1 MTWSRVRMLITAL
14 LSLGTIASSCTPPS
28 IESRLSGSLHLDPV
42 HPRWTRVVVFTA
54 NDAALHGG
62 GRIIVGLSF
71 QSRWSEGDHNGPDV
85 DGTLKRLGDLK
96 ADARAKFDSRGGCT
110 GPDCLG
116 RYRISFSWL
125 PELKTGSVDIS
136 WSVAGIVEFV
146 DVPVVDDAK
155 ISVSFV

>member
-1 MTWSRVRMLITAL
+1 MTRSRVQMLLTAL
-14 LSLGTIASSCTPPS
+14 LSLGAIASSCTPPS
-28 IESRLSGSLHLDPV
+28 IESRLGGSIRLDPA
-42 HPRWTRVVVFTA
+42 HQEWTRVVMVTA

-62 GRIIVGLSF
+62 GRIIVGLNF

-96 ADARAKFDSRGGCT
+96 ADALARFSSRGCT

-116 RYRISFSWL
+116 RYRVAFSWL
-125 PELKTGSVDIS
+125 PELETGSVDIS

-146 DVPVVDDAK
+146 DVVDDAE

>member
-1 MTWSRVRMLITAL
+1 MTSRVRMLVTAL
-14 LSLGTIASSCTPPS
+14 LSLGAIASSCTPPS
-28 IESRLSGSLHLDPV
+28 IESRLSGSIRLDPA
-42 HPRWTRVVVFTA
+42 HPEWTRVVMITA

-62 GRIIVGLSF
+62 GRLIVGLNF
-71 QSRWSEGDHNGPDV
+71 QSRWSEGDHSGSDV

-96 ADARAKFDSRGGCT
+96 ADAHAKFSSRGCS

-125 PELKTGSVDIS
+125 PELKMGSVDIS

-146 DVPVVDDAK
+146 DVPVVDDAE
-155 ISVSFV
+155 ISVSYV

>member
-14 LSLGTIASSCTPPS
+14 LSLGAIASSCTPPS
-28 IESRLSGSLHLDPV
+28 IESRLSGSIRLDPA
-42 HPRWTRVVVFTA
+42 HPRWTRVVMFTA

-62 GRIIVGLSF
+62 GRIIVGLNF
-71 QSRWSEGDHNGPDV
+71 QSRWSEGDHDGPDV

-96 ADARAKFDSRGGCT
+96 ADARAKFSSRGCT

-116 RYRISFSWL
+116 RYRVSFSWL
-125 PELKTGSVDIS
+125 PEMKTGSVDIS

-146 DVPVVDDAK
+146 DVPVVDDAE

>member
-1 MTWSRVRMLITAL
+1 MTSRVRMLVTAL
-14 LSLGTIASSCTPPS
+14 LSLGAIASSCTPPS
-28 IESRLSGSLHLDPV
+28 IESRLSGSIRLDPAY
-42 HPRWTRVVVFTA
+42 PEWTRVVKITA

-62 GRIIVGLSF
+62 GRIIVGLNF

-96 ADARAKFDSRGGCT
+96 TDARAKFSSRGCT

-116 RYRISFSWL
+116 RYRVSFSWL

-146 DVPVVDDAK
+146 DVPVVDDAE
-155 ISVSFV
+155 ISVSYV

>member
-1 MTWSRVRMLITAL
+1 MTSRVRMLVTAL
-14 LSLGTIASSCTPPS
+14 LSLGAIASSCTPPS
-28 IESRLSGSLHLDPV
+28 IESRLSDSIRLDPA
-42 HPRWTRVVVFTA
+42 HPEWTRVVKITA

-62 GRIIVGLSF
+62 GRIIVGLNF

-85 DGTLKRLGDLK
+85 DGMLKRLGDLK
-96 ADARAKFDSRGGCT
+96 ADARAKFSSRGCT

-116 RYRISFSWL
+116 RYRVSFSWL

-146 DVPVVDDAK
+146 DVPVVDDAE
-155 ISVSFV
+155 ISVSYV

>member
-14 LSLGTIASSCTPPS
+14 LSLGAIASSCTPPS
-28 IESRLSGSLHLDPV
+28 IESRLSGSIRLDAA
-42 HPRWTRVVVFTA
+42 HPRWTRVVMFTA

-96 ADARAKFDSRGGCT
+96 ADARAKFDSRGCT

-125 PELKTGSVDIS
+125 PGLKTGSVGIS
-136 WSVAGIVEFV
+136 WSVSGIVEFV
-146 DVPVVDDAK
+146 DVPVVDDAE